1 MLGENL
7 PFAIKGEGTEEDC
20 VVSPLRRVLLEA
32 FCAELWDPGSAPRPP
47 APRPPAPIKAI

>member
-7 PFAIKGEGTEEDC
+7 PFAIKGEGAEEDC
-20 VVSPLRRVLLEA
+20 VLGPLRRVLLEA